1 MSKLSENKLSFG
13 IKSFY
18 ATGAISDVIMA
29 NIIGVLAFPLY
40 VTGLGISPILIGYA
54 LSIPRLW
61 DAVTDPLMG
70 NISDNSQLRCG
81 RRRPYMF
88 IGAILGG
95 LLCALLWMP
104 PTSLSE
110 KGIFIY
116 FLITSILFFTA
127 YTIYSVPF
135 NALGYELSNDYDERT
150 SVMSYK
156 TFFMNAGA
164 AFILPSILWLC
175 MRPQF
180 GNSLVEG
187 ARVVGVLFG
196 GLVAVFGILAA
207 IFSCEKLHKQN
218 KIDIFSAL
226 KYTFSNKTFLL
237 LSMIVVCV
245 LIGILAVFPLVYFLN
260 LSYLFPND
268 QSRTATAWFWYQ
280 TTYGVMGILGVPV
293 INYLGQ
299 RFGKKPILLV
309 GLTLISL
316 MFPASWF
323 LFNPNHP
330 WLQLVFAALVSPGLS
345 FVWVLTSSMMADV
358 CDLDELKTGLR
369 REGAYGSIFTLLVK
383 LGVSV
388 VMLVSGYVLI
398 IAGYDQK
405 AAIQTPEAVYNL
417 RLFFVFLPIVFMAIA
432 MVLTFLYPL
441 SKAKMEIIHQ
451 KLNEQKNN
459 LEIL

>member
-1 MSKLSENKLSFG
+1 MSFG
-13 IKSFY
+13 LKSMY

-29 NIIGVLAFPLY
+29 NIISTLAFPLY

-61 DAVTDPLMG
+61 DAVTDPVMG
-70 NISDNSQLRCG
+70 NISDNTRLRWG

-104 PTSLSE
+104 PSSLSE
-110 KGIFIY
+110 TGIFIY
-116 FLITSILFFTA
+116 FLVTSILFFTA

-135 NALGYELSNDYDERT
+135 NALGYEMSDDYDERT
-150 SVMSYK
+150 SIMSYK

-180 GNSLVEG
+180 GNNLVEG

-196 GLVAVFGILAA
+196 GLIAVFGILSA
-207 IFSCEKLHKQN
+207 IFSREKVHNQN
-218 KIDIFSAL
+218 KINISLAL

-237 LSMIVVCV
+237 LSMIVVSV
-245 LIGILAVFPLVYFLN
+245 LVGVLAVFPLVYFIN
-260 LSYLFPND
+260 LSYISPND
-268 QSRTATAWFWYQ
+268 HDRTAASWFLYQ
-280 TTYGVMGILGVPV
+280 TVYGVMGILGVPV

-299 RFGKKPILLV
+299 RFGKKPVLLA
-309 GLTLISL
+309 GLVIVSL

-323 LFNPNHP
+323 LFDPKHP
-330 WLQLVFAALVSPGLS
+330 WLQLIFAALVSPGLS

-383 LGVSV
+383 IGVSI
-388 VMLVSGYVLI
+388 VMLMSGYVLA

-405 AAIQTPEAVYNL
+405 VSQQMPEAVYNL
-417 RLFFVFLPIVFMAIA
+417 RLFFVFLPMVFMVAAIA
-432 MVLTFLYPL
+432 LTFLYPL
-441 SKAKMEIIHQ
+441 SKTKMEQIRLQ
-451 KLNEQKNN
+451 LNSTKQND
-459 LEIL
+459 